1 MEWHSFA
8 EGELEFMTE
17 MGDIE
22 VGRMLVEKDEHLVV
36 IVEIAPTEALSKQ
49 PVGCGEYPQ

>member
-17 MGDIE
+17 MGDMK

-36 IVEIAPTEALSKQ
+36 IAEIAHTEALSKQ